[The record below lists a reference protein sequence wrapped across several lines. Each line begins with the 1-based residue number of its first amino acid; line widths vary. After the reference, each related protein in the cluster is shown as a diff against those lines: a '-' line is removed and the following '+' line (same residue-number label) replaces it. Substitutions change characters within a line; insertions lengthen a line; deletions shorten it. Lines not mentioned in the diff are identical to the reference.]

1 MRCSGVPERCR
12 PRKRRCVR
20 GAVCA
25 LLFLS
30 LAFGIPSGRLLA
42 AQVVNVQV
50 SIQDHLLRFVFDA
63 DGPVMVDQPV
73 LDSQN
78 VILLPFPGMA
88 VQTDASGFWKPLPG
102 VESIRF
108 YDWNLVTVARIS
120 LRFPVT
126 ESRVFTLTNPNR
138 VVLDLYLDPESY
150 AKISSQKDPPID
162 GEVGPQSSE
171 PDRTAP
177 SGRRDALTEAS
188 SIPLGGWLSPQDPNQ
203 YQSAVLLLGGLLLL
217 GIVASVLLSIRK
229 GRNWSEWPR
238 AVGEH
243 SASEI
248 ELIELDSMIQH
259 EMDRYERLSRL
270 EQSR

>member
-1 MRCSGVPERCR
+1 
-12 PRKRRCVR
+12 
-20 GAVCA
+20 
-25 LLFLS
+25 LFLS
-30 LAFGIPSGRLLA
+30 LAFGIQSDQLLA
-42 AQVVNVQV
+42 ASVIDVQV
-50 SIQDHLLRFVFDA
+50 SVQDRLLRFAFDA

-78 VILLPFPGMA
+78 VILLPFPGMS

-108 YDWNLVTVARIS
+108 YDWKLVTVARIS

-126 ESRVFTLTNPNR
+126 ESRVFTLANPNR

-150 AKISSQKDPPID
+150 ATISTQEEPPID
-162 GEVGPQSSE
+162 GEAGRPSPKPV
-171 PDRTAP
+171 RTAP
-177 SGRRDALTEAS
+177 STRRDAPSEAS
-188 SIPLGGWLSPQDPNQ
+188 SIPLDGWLSTQDPYQ
-203 YQSAVLLLGGLLLL
+203 YRSAVLLLGGLLLL
-217 GIVASVLLSIRK
+217 GIIASVVLSLRK

-238 AVGEH
+238 SAGEH
-243 SASEI
+243 SPSQI
-248 ELIELDSMIQH
+248 ELIKLDTMIQR